1 MFTVTHKNQHE
12 NQIVSPELLVIQE
25 NVSLADKNYFQT
37 GGHAR
42 FYTEPTTNDSF
53 AQALHFA
60 QTNNV
65 EVFVLGSGANIL
77 ISDQG
82 FQGLVIR
89 PALKNIE
96 IAELDTTHVTVKAGA
111 GTNIDE
117 LIKYCF
123 EHHILGL
130 EEFSGI
136 PSTVGGAVYIN
147 LHYYE
152 FLLEQFLVQATLIN
166 KKTLQIIT
174 VDTNWFQFGYDQSKL
189 QEKEFFVLDATFK
202 LRKAKNDLE
211 VAHAQGRY
219 QEIVRHR
226 HRRYPYQNTCGSF
239 FRNFHPEEVVDT
251 EKKLIYIAYYLDQ
264 LGVKGSL
271 TVGGAIVSHQHA
283 NMIVTNKVATSSDVI
298 NLTKLMQSMVFETY
312 KIKPQPECQLIGFDI
327 NPFE

>member
-1 MFTVTHKNQHE
+1 MFTVTHK

-37 GGHAR
+37 GGNAR
-42 FYTEPTTNDSF
+42 FYTEPTTNNSF

-60 QTNNV
+60 ESNNL

-89 PALKNIE
+89 PSLKNIE

-111 GTNIDE
+111 GTTIDE
-117 LIKYCF
+117 LIQYCF

-202 LRKAKNDLE
+202 LKKAKNDLE

-239 FRNFHPEEVVDT
+239 FRNFHPHEVIDT
-251 EKKLIYIAYYLDQ
+251 EKKLIYVAYYLDQ

-283 NMIVTNKVATSSDVI
+283 NMIVTNKVATSNDVI

-312 KIKPQPECQLIGFDI
+312 KIKPQPECQLIGFDS

>member
-1 MFTVTHKNQHE
+1 MFTVNHE
-12 NQIVSPELLVIQE
+12 NQMVSSLLVIQE

-37 GGHAR
+37 GGKAR

-53 AQALHFA
+53 AQALYFA
-60 QTNNV
+60 QSNNV

-111 GTNIDE
+111 GTTIDE

-123 EHHILGL
+123 EHNILGL

-166 KKTLQIIT
+166 KKTLQMIT
-174 VDTNWFQFGYDQSKL
+174 VDTTWLQFGYDQSKL
-189 QEKEFFVLDATFK
+189 QEKEFFVIDATFK

-226 HRRYPYQNTCGSF
+226 HRRYPYHNTCGSF

-251 EKKLIYIAYYLDQ
+251 EKKLIYVAYYLDQ

-271 TVGGAIVSHQHA
+271 TIGGAIVSHQHA
-283 NMIVTNKVATSSDVI
+283 NMIVTNKVATSNDVI

-312 KIKPQPECQLIGFDI
+312 KIKPQPECQLIGFDS

>member
-1 MFTVTHKNQHE
+1 MFTVNHE
-12 NQIVSPELLVIQE
+12 NQMISSLLVIQE

-37 GGHAR
+37 GGKAR

-89 PALKNIE
+89 PTLKNIE
-96 IAELDTTHVTVKAGA
+96 VAELDTTHVNVKAGA
-111 GTNIDE
+111 GTTIDE

-166 KKTLQIIT
+166 KKTLQTIT
-174 VDTNWFQFGYDQSKL
+174 VDTTWFQFGYDQSKL

-202 LRKAKNDLE
+202 LRKAKNDFE

-251 EKKLIYIAYYLDQ
+251 EKKLIYVAYYLDQ

-271 TVGGAIVSHQHA
+271 SVGGAIVSHQHA
-283 NMIVTNKVATSSDVI
+283 NMIVTNKIATSSDVI

-312 KIKPQPECQLIGFDI
+312 KIKPQPECQLIGFDT